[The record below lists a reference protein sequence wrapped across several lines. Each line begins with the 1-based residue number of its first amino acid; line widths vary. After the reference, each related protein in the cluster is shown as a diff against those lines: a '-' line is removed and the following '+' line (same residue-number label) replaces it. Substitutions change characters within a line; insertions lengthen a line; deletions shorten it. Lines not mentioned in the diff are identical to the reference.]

1 MLRGPSV
8 KLGPLSILGAGM
20 LKTIIDGLK
29 GRTALPIQVSEIAA
43 AITHAGCQDII
54 YFKGID
60 GENPA
65 HIHGAFWRYT
75 RRPGVYADPEYI
87 ALIPYNLNDTLAW
100 QRVTCCKEMV
110 HLFDSNLERTD
121 KAEEVVELLDRL
133 LGRMSTDDFGVVDL
147 MAGKDK
153 LALYYSLPLL
163 LPKAALELAR
173 ADVAAGRKTADQV
186 ASDAGM
192 PLGLVEMMLN
202 AEWDTLNGHL
212 EASC

>member
-1 MLRGPSV
+1 
-8 KLGPLSILGAGM
+8 M

-29 GRTALPIQVSEIAA
+29 GRTALPIQVSEIAD
-43 AITHAGCQDII
+43 AITRSGCQDII

-60 GENPA
+60 GESPT

-110 HLFDSNLERTD
+110 HLFDSDLERTD

-133 LGRMSTDDFGVVDL
+133 LGRMSTDDFGIVDL

-163 LPKAALELAR
+163 LPKAALDIAR
-173 ADVAAGRKTADQV
+173 AEVSEGRKMTEDIALE
-186 ASDAGM
+186 AGM
-192 PLGLVEMMLN
+192 PLGLVRLMLN
-202 AEWDTLNGHL
+202 SEWDTLNGHL
-212 EASC
+212 EATC

>member
-1 MLRGPSV
+1 
-8 KLGPLSILGAGM
+8 M
-20 LKTIIDGLK
+20 LKRIIDGLK
-29 GRTALPIQVSEIAA
+29 SRTALPIQVSEISD
-43 AITHAGCQDII
+43 AITRSGCQDII

-60 GENPA
+60 GENPT

-110 HLFDSNLERTD
+110 HLFDSDLERTD

-133 LGRMSTDDFGVVDL
+133 LGRMSTDDFGIVDL
-147 MAGKDK
+147 MASKDK

-163 LPKAALELAR
+163 LPKAALDIAR
-173 ADVAAGRKTADQV
+173 ADVSEGRKTAEDIALEV
-186 ASDAGM
+186 GM
-192 PLGLVEMMLN
+192 PLGLVRLMLN
-202 AEWDTLNGHL
+202 SEWDTLNGHL
-212 EASC
+212 EATC